1 MPDGMSGEWFRRRMD
16 RRRVRGKQEE
26 SHPMSRLIA
35 FRRLRTDRRQ
45 NDPTSPVDVALHQPV
60 VLSRHLPRYTD
71 LAEVVLNR
79 NERTFARRTDGTLH
93 ERFAL
98 EAVINAL
105 SSPSPALDAAQPTNP
120 PHRSRDHEE
129 SNAA

>member
-1 MPDGMSGEWFRRRMD
+1 
-16 RRRVRGKQEE
+16 
-26 SHPMSRLIA
+26 MSRLIA

-45 NDPTSPVDVALHQPV
+45 NDPTSPVDVSRYQPTAS
-60 VLSRHLPRYTD
+60 LSGLPRYTD

-79 NERTFARRTDGTLH
+79 TERSFARRTDGTLH

-105 SSPSPALDAAQPTNP
+105 SSPSPALDAVQPTNP
-120 PHRSRDHEE
+120 PHRHRDHEE